1 MLIVVSTIEYC
12 RVKRENSF
20 IHYPMTRGCRVVD
33 CCVMEGIYFR
43 HCRSSM
49 SWDPQNHHFQCHSL
63 GSYSRC
69 PKLQEIVVPTYPTNS
84 DHLTLSKLFYCNDNS
99 SFSWNDFHPHFCD
112 PKKCCIYTFWTWLL
126 DADDT
131 SFISMLLRFRNYF
144 VHQMVYHTFW
154 FMAVLHSVV
163 RTDTPKKCHS
173 QCRGPKWNS
182 HRPKLQDIVVSVYI
196 NRLGVPRLP
205 LLIQ

>member
-1 MLIVVSTIEYC
+1 MRYSRMLIVVSTIEYC

-49 SWDPQNHHFQCHSL
+49 SWDPQNHYFQCHGL

-112 PKKCCIYTFWTWLL
+112 PKNVAYAPFEHDYLMLMIHPSSPCSCDSETTSCIRWSIILFDLWPFFTL
-126 DADDT
+126 
-131 SFISMLLRFRNYF
+131 
-144 VHQMVYHTFW
+144 
-154 FMAVLHSVV
+154 
-163 RTDTPKKCHS
+163 
-173 QCRGPKWNS
+173 
-182 HRPKLQDIVVSVYI
+182 
-196 NRLGVPRLP
+196 
-205 LLIQ
+205 